1 MAIIGIDLGT
11 TNSLVSVWQD
21 GHITLI
27 PNSFGEYL
35 TPSVVSFGDAGE
47 IFVGKVAKERLI
59 TNPSDTFAEFKRNMG
74 TDYQYMGGRK
84 YYSAEDL
91 SSFVLRK
98 LKEDAENYLGE
109 EVTEAVISV
118 PAYFNDDKRC
128 ATKNAGKLAG
138 LHVER
143 LINEPSA
150 VALKHHT
157 GVEEAETFIIFDFGG
172 GTLDISLVEAFDN
185 MVEIQAVAWDNY
197 LGGKDFNEVIAED
210 FYKVNRISRE
220 QFTKEEQGIVMKEA
234 ELLKRELSE
243 RNEAERKIYLG
254 DTEYK
259 MRMTNQ
265 HLIHIGAD
273 LFKRMSKPIR
283 QVIGD
288 SGMETSEIDKIILV
302 GGSSKMPVVKQYLKT
317 LLDIPVVVD
326 ENPDESIAMG
336 VGIAAAIKMRT
347 GDVKDMILA
356 DICPFSLGTAIYD
369 GSFSPI
375 IERND
380 TLPCSRTGYYVTVED
395 NQTKLTFP
403 IYQGDN
409 LLARD
414 NLLLGTME
422 VRGLPPAPKGTV
434 GANVTFLYDIN
445 GILDIRIVS
454 NGKTLHKVIMNKRMG
469 LSEEELEKRLEELR
483 QMTLSPMEDEKN
495 LYLIEKA
502 GRLYRE
508 CSPQVRQYITRHLM
522 VFKNVLENGKDRE
535 IREAYVGF
543 SLYLEAVERNKFDFH
558 GFDESFFD
566 DDREDEL

>member
-1 MAIIGIDLGT
+1 
-11 TNSLVSVWQD
+11 
-21 GHITLI
+21 
-27 PNSFGEYL
+27 
-35 TPSVVSFGDAGE
+35 
-47 IFVGKVAKERLI
+47 
-59 TNPSDTFAEFKRNMG
+59 
-74 TDYQYMGGRK
+74 
-84 YYSAEDL
+84 
-91 SSFVLRK
+91 
-98 LKEDAENYLGE
+98 
-109 EVTEAVISV
+109 
-118 PAYFNDDKRC
+118 
-128 ATKNAGKLAG
+128 
-138 LHVER
+138 
-143 LINEPSA
+143 
-150 VALKHHT
+150 
-157 GVEEAETFIIFDFGG
+157 
-172 GTLDISLVEAFDN
+172 
-185 MVEIQAVAWDNY
+185 
-197 LGGKDFNEVIAED
+197 
-210 FYKVNRISRE
+210 
-220 QFTKEEQGIVMKEA
+220 
-234 ELLKRELSE
+234 
-243 RNEAERKIYLG
+243 
-254 DTEYK
+254 
-259 MRMTNQ
+259 
-265 HLIHIGAD
+265 
-273 LFKRMSKPIR
+273 
-283 QVIGD
+283 
-288 SGMETSEIDKIILV
+288 
-302 GGSSKMPVVKQYLKT
+302 MPVVKQYLKT

>member
-1 MAIIGIDLGT
+1 MTIWW
-11 TNSLVSVWQD
+11 N
-21 GHITLI
+21 
-27 PNSFGEYL
+27 
-35 TPSVVSFGDAGE
+35 
-47 IFVGKVAKERLI
+47 
-59 TNPSDTFAEFKRNMG
+59 
-74 TDYQYMGGRK
+74 
-84 YYSAEDL
+84 
-91 SSFVLRK
+91 
-98 LKEDAENYLGE
+98 
-109 EVTEAVISV
+109 
-118 PAYFNDDKRC
+118 
-128 ATKNAGKLAG
+128 
-138 LHVER
+138 
-143 LINEPSA
+143 
-150 VALKHHT
+150 
-157 GVEEAETFIIFDFGG
+157 
-172 GTLDISLVEAFDN
+172 
-185 MVEIQAVAWDNY
+185 QAVAGDNY

>member
-1 MAIIGIDLGT
+1 MAVIGIDLGT
-11 TNSLVSVWQD
+11 TNSLASVWRD
-21 GHITLI
+21 GRIELI

-35 TPSVVSFGDAGE
+35 TPSVVSFGETGE
-47 IFVGKVAKERLI
+47 IFVGKVARERLI
-59 TNPSDTFAEFKRNMG
+59 TDPSDTFAEFKRNMG
-74 TDYQYMGGRK
+74 TDYRYMGGRK

-98 LKEDAENYLGE
+98 LKEDAEKYLGE

-138 LHVER
+138 LNVKR

-150 VALKHHT
+150 VALKHHM
-157 GVEEAETFIIFDFGG
+157 GVEEPETFIIFDFGG
-172 GTLDISLVEAFDN
+172 GTLDVSLVDAFDN
-185 MVEIQAVAWDNY
+185 MVEIQAVAGDNY
-197 LGGKDFNEVIAED
+197 LGGKDFNEIIAED
-210 FYKVNRISRE
+210 FYKKNRIYKE
-220 QFTKEEQGIVMKEA
+220 QFTSQEQGIVIKEA
-234 ELLKRELSE
+234 ELLKRELTES
-243 RNEAERKIYLG
+243 NEAERKIRIG
-254 DTEYK
+254 GGEYR
-259 MRMTNQ
+259 MHMTNQ
-265 HLIHIGAD
+265 HLIHIGAE
-273 LFKRMSKPIR
+273 LFKRMSKPVR

-288 SGMETSEIDKIILV
+288 SGMETEEIDKIILV
-302 GGSSKMPVVKQYLKT
+302 GGSSRMPVVKQYLKT
-317 LLDIPVVVD
+317 LLDIPVVSD
-326 ENPDESIAMG
+326 EDPDESIAMG
-336 VGIAAAIKMRT
+336 VGIAAAIKERT

-434 GANVTFLYDIN
+434 GANVTFMYDIN

-454 NGKTLHKVIMNKRMG
+454 NGQTLHKVIMNKRMG
-469 LSEEELEKRLEELR
+469 LSEEELERRLEELR
-483 QMTLSPMEDEKN
+483 QMTLSPMEDERN

-502 GRLYRE
+502 ERLYRE
-508 CSPQVRQYITRHLM
+508 CSPQVRQYITRQLM
-522 VFKNVLENGKDRE
+522 IFKNALENGKDRE
-535 IREAYVGF
+535 VREAYVGF
-543 SLYLEAVERNKFDFH
+543 SLYLEAIEKNKFDFD

-566 DDREDEL
+566 DDRDEEE